1 MKIII
6 PSGDGAKLA
15 TLSGAQKS
23 KMYRIIQRGWMTPK
37 EAEQN
42 PELMGII
49 PIIAA
54 LATAVPAIATGVGGL
69 ISTVSSAKSTQAQ
82 NKILAQQIAIE
93 SQKAEQLKTALMFG
107 IPAALILVFILTR
120 KK

>member
-6 PSGDGAKLA
+6 PSGNGAKLA
-15 TLSGAQKS
+15 TLSGEKRAR
-23 KMYRIIQRGWMTPK
+23 MYRIIQRGYMTPA
-37 EAEQN
+37 EAERN
-42 PELMGII
+42 PELMGVI
-49 PIIAA
+49 PIIGA
-54 LATAVPAIATGVGGL
+54 LATAVPAIATGIGGL
-69 ISTVSSAKSTQAQ
+69 ISSWSGAKSTEAQ

-107 IPAALILVFILTR
+107 LPAALILVFILTR